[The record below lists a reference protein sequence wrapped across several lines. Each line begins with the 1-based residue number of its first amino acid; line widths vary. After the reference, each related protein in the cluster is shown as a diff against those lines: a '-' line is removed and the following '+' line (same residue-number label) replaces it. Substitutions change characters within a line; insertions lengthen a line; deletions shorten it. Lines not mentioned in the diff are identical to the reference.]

1 MANRALQAKTLKLQK
16 QRAALPYLYDTRIIV
31 ESDTPRTFRGVE
43 AVRPKPER
51 KLVEMDITCKG
62 KGPSRTPI
70 FNAANWEPETR
81 LYRRGKLV
89 H

>member
-1 MANRALQAKTLKLQK
+1 MTNRALQAKTIKLQK
-16 QRAALPYLYDTRIIV
+16 QRAAMPYLYDNRIIV
-31 ESDTPRTFRGVE
+31 ESDTPRPFKGVE

-51 KLVEMDITCKG
+51 KLVRVNIVPQG
-62 KGPSRTPI
+62 KGPTRTPI
-70 FNAANWEPETR
+70 FNATNWEPEVR